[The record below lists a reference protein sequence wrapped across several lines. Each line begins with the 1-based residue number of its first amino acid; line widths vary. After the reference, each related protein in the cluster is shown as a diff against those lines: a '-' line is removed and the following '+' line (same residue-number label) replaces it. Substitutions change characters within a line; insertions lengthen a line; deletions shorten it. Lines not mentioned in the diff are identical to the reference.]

1 MYDDGQ
7 RRKTGVRNMAR
18 KKWNGGSCRYF
29 RAYTDPLN
37 NSGGLMDPPSVPPP
51 PPPPPPLN
59 APPPLNIPPSRA
71 RLQLAARLAMHQKN
85 NQAAQSSSGALHHV
99 DDDDDDD
106 ENPSDPFA
114 DTEEDMDDD
123 DDEQDG
129 DRGSWW
135 RGVVRTKE
143 TTDGNESDDE
153 RDDDDDD
160 EFGDFAMAEDE
171 RTNEDDAH
179 KLVLRPLA
187 VNPAKESTRGL
198 SGLWPFGLSKTEK
211 EREAEKLGS
220 NEGGSGG
227 LGDNAGDGDDKKAIE
242 VKEAK
247 RRTSI
252 EDPDDDEVVI

>member
-1 MYDDGQ
+1 
-7 RRKTGVRNMAR
+7 
-18 KKWNGGSCRYF
+18 
-29 RAYTDPLN
+29 
-37 NSGGLMDPPSVPPP
+37 MDPPSVPPP

-99 DDDDDDD
+99 DDDDDDE
-106 ENPSDPFA
+106 ENPTDPFA

-129 DRGSWW
+129 ERGSWW

-160 EFGDFAMAEDE
+160 DEFGDFAMAEDE
-171 RTNEDDAH
+171 RSNEDNAH

-187 VNPAKESTRGL
+187 VNPAKEGSTRGL
-198 SGLWPFGLSKTEK
+198 SGLWPFGLSKAEK
-211 EREAEKLGS
+211 EREGEQLGS
-220 NEGGSGG
+220 TEGGSGG
-227 LGDNAGDGDDKKAIE
+227 LGDDAGDGDDKKAIE